1 MGRPGG
7 SQCRKQAWVHAW
19 KPHSPIAVLL
29 ATLKRTYAHSGADN
43 AVLVMQAKIDSQVP
57 PIVNQ
62 TLVPLPTTPIDYR
75 EVEQDHSFS
84 NRDALIH
91 TLLEWF
97 N

>member
-1 MGRPGG
+1 
-7 SQCRKQAWVHAW
+7 
-19 KPHSPIAVLL
+19 
-29 ATLKRTYAHSGADN
+29 
-43 AVLVMQAKIDSQVP
+43 MQAKIDSQVP

-75 EVEQDHSFS
+75 EVDQDHSFS
-84 NRDALIH
+84 NRNALIH